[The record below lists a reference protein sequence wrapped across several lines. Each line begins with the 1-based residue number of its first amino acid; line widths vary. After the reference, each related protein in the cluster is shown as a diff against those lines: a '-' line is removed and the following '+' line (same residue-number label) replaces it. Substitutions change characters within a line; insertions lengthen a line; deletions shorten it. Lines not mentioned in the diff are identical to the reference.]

1 MIVCHYDSNG
11 SFGRIIFTM
20 FQDSHVELSHEEI
33 ARYSRHLTLPE
44 IGIEGQKKLKSASV
58 LCIGT
63 GGLGSPLLMYLAA
76 AGIGTLGI
84 VDYDNVDKSNL
95 QRQIIHSD
103 DTVGMQKTESAKQ
116 RINSLNPNCC
126 VKTYNQILT
135 SQNALEIIEP
145 YDIVCDG
152 TDNFPT
158 RYLVND
164 ACVIL
169 QKPNIYGSVFR
180 FEGQASVFNLTAN
193 SPNYRDLV
201 PEPPPPGVV
210 PSCAEGGVMGIVPGI
225 IGLIQAT
232 ETIKI
237 ITGVGQTLDKR
248 LLIFDSL
255 KMKFREMALRSDPN
269 TSVITKLIDYKEFC
283 GLPKD
288 SSIDEEAGT
297 IDTIS
302 VFDLQKLLN
311 HSSEKICIIDVRS
324 EQEYDIVHLEHSIL
338 IPLQSIESGESL
350 ERVRELAR
358 DNKVVCH
365 CKLGGRSAKA
375 VIALQRFGILASN
388 LAGGIDAWAK
398 DIDQTM
404 IRY

>member
-1 MIVCHYDSNG
+1 MSQG
-11 SFGRIIFTM
+11 SV
-20 FQDSHVELSHEEI
+20 DELSREEI

-44 IGIEGQKKLKSASV
+44 VGIEGQKKLKSASV

-76 AGIGTLGI
+76 AGVGKLGI
-84 VDYDNVDKSNL
+84 VDYDIVDKSNL

-103 DTVGMQKTESAKQ
+103 DTVGMQKTLSAKQ
-116 RINSLNPNCC
+116 RINSLNPNCQ
-126 VKTYNQILT
+126 VEMYNQILT
-135 SQNALEIIEP
+135 SQNALEIIKP

-169 QKPNIYGSVFR
+169 GKPNIYGSVFR
-180 FEGQASVFNLTAN
+180 FEGQASVFNLSDN

-237 ITGVGQTLDKR
+237 ITGIGQTLDKR
-248 LLIFDSL
+248 LLIFDSI
-255 KMKFREMALRSDPN
+255 KMKFREMALRPDP
-269 TSVITKLIDYKEFC
+269 SVPKINQLIDYKEFC
-283 GLPKD
+283 GLSQD

-297 IDTIS
+297 VDTIS
-302 VFDLQKLLN
+302 VFDLKELLDN
-311 HSSEKICIIDVRS
+311 LSEKICIIDVRS
-324 EQEYDIVHLEHSIL
+324 EQEYDLVHLKDSIL
-338 IPLQSIESGESL
+338 IPLSTIESGESI

-358 DNKVVCH
+358 ENKLICH

-375 VIALQRFGILASN
+375 IIALQKFGISAYN
-388 LAGGIDAWAK
+388 LAGGIDVWAK
-398 DIDQTM
+398 DIDQSM